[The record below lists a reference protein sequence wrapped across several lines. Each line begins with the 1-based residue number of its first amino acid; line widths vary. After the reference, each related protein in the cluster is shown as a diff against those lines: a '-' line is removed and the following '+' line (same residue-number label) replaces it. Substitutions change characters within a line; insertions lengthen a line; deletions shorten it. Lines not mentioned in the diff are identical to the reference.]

1 MSESCYIF
9 EVGMGIMYL
18 MVESKVVDFMEAG
31 GHILAGYMK
40 EMKLSDQEFDLIYFC
55 VAARY
60 ATSLVMGAYAY
71 SMEPNNEYLRV
82 TAKNGWPQLRRFW
95 ATPKEEVYEN
105 WSKVISS
112 YD

>member
-1 MSESCYIF
+1 
-9 EVGMGIMYL
+9 

-82 TAKNGWPQLRRFW
+82 TAFKWL
-95 ATPKEEVYEN
+95 ATT
-105 WSKVISS
+105 
-112 YD
+112 